1 MATEIGTLAVR
12 RSIMMQATPERVWQ
26 EFTSFEKMKAW
37 FGIGHNLTAYE
48 PRVGGEVV
56 TEVDHGGNHLRFSG
70 KIIEFEAGRELTF
83 EADWEGIGWD
93 APPLIT
99 IRLTPALA
107 GTLLLSAV
115 GCSGIE
121 KAAPRPRS
129 ARADAAFRI
138 TVPQIMRGTVASE
151 TILDGYR
158 PVVVRGYGVV
168 VGLNGT
174 GSRDLPPD
182 VRAHMIQEASRNGIG
197 LESSGFGNVSPERF
211 LDSMD
216 TAVGVVEGLIPPGAT
231 EGTRFDVRVYA
242 HPMTS
247 TTSLEGGRLYT
258 AELRPVVRRGLPP
271 TGSRQ
276 AAAIARAR
284 GEVFI
289 NPFAEP
295 GAVDRDT
302 IQRKAGRILNGGIVT
317 RDIILKLRLATPSHT
332 GAEIL
337 QNAINARFPQEPTQH
352 DLTARGESDEAIQIT
367 VPPSY
372 QDQPQEFVQ
381 LLRHTTIRQAGT
393 EQIANTIRRHVLE
406 NPADAIAA
414 TWRWQALGPR
424 VLPVIRGLYDH
435 PDERPRLAA
444 LQAGA
449 KLDDALVVPHLIELT
464 RSSSLETR
472 QRSIELLARMDINPV
487 IDQALRKL
495 LDDDEVEVRLASYE
509 ALCQRRDPSIERFPV
524 DDKFIVDV
532 VPSQRPLIYIT
543 QTGVPRVALFGTQVA
558 IRRPVTMTAWSQR
571 FMIKADTADDLVEVY
586 YRPPNAARGV
596 IHRVEPDLPRF
607 VRFLGHTTQVEHPRA
622 GLGLS
627 YSEVIGV

>member
-1 MATEIGTLAVR
+1 M
-12 RSIMMQATPERVWQ
+12 
-26 EFTSFEKMKAW
+26 F
-37 FGIGHNLTAYE
+37 
-48 PRVGGEVV
+48 
-56 TEVDHGGNHLRFSG
+56 RFSYRKPG
-70 KIIEFEAGRELTF
+70 
-83 EADWEGIGWD
+83 
-93 APPLIT
+93 
-99 IRLTPALA
+99 LA
-107 GTLLLSAV
+107 GYGMVGALVLAGA
-115 GCSGIE
+115 GCSSIE

-129 ARADAAFRI
+129 ARADRSFQI
-138 TVPQIMRGTVASE
+138 NIPQIMRGTVASE

-182 VRAHMIQEASRNGIG
+182 VRTHMIQEASRNGIG

-216 TAVGVVEGLIPPGAT
+216 TAVVVVEGLIPPGAT
-231 EGTRFDVRVYA
+231 KGTRFDIRVYA

-247 TTSLEGGRLYT
+247 TTSLEDGRLYT

-302 IQRKAGRILNGGIVT
+302 IQRKAGRILNGGLVT

-352 DLTARGESDEAIQIT
+352 DVTARGESDEAIQIT

-372 QDQPQEFVQ
+372 QDETAEFVQ
-381 LLRHTTIRQAGT
+381 LLRHTTIRQAGAESVAMT
-393 EQIANTIRRHVLE
+393 VRRYLLE
-406 NPADAIAA
+406 HPADADSAS
-414 TWRWQALGPR
+414 WRWQALGVR
-424 VLPVIRGLYDH
+424 ALPTIRGLYDYA
-435 PDERPRLAA
+435 EELPRLAA
-444 LQAGA
+444 LRAGS
-449 KLDDALVVPHLIELT
+449 KLDDALVVQHLIEMAETGTFQT
-464 RSSSLETR
+464 RL
-472 QRSIELLARMDINPV
+472 QAIALLADMAINPL
-487 IDQALRKL
+487 IDRTLRSL
-495 LDDDEVEVRLASYE
+495 LNDADVEIRLSAYE
-509 ALCQRRDPSIERFPV
+509 ALVERRDPFVVRTSV
-524 DDKFIVDV
+524 DGKYLIDV
-532 VPSQRPLIYIT
+532 VESDTPMVY
-543 QTGVPRVALFGTQVA
+543 VTQVGQPRLVVFNPKLT
-558 IRRPVTMTAWSQR
+558 IRRPLMLSAWSNR
-571 FMIKADTADDLVEVY
+571 FMIKDLDDESLEVY
-586 YRPPNAARGV
+586 YRAPDAAQGSINKTDSQLTAF
-596 IHRVEPDLPRF
+596 IH
-607 VRFLGHTTQVEHPRA
+607 FLGHTTSVHDPRP

-627 YSEVIGV
+627 YGQTVGLVHQIWRQGYLDADFKAEQDRILAAIVRQERETTVGQRPEFADAEPEGLDGLVGDGLERRETSDLGRLELQQRLDDVKPAVPRKPPSPK